1 MKPWKG
7 KDYEKQN
14 IKVLVLGQSLY
25 GGKAYEN
32 RIIDETK
39 WYLDEEN
46 CRGSTFARKTRNI
59 LNFQDLK
66 NSAFWNSIAHY
77 EYLLNPK
84 SGPGDT
90 PTKEELDE
98 ARDPFFKVLNSLSP
112 TVVAV
117 LGIST
122 FNVLGL
128 ENHYKTVKKG
138 NASMEIWKY
147 DDIYFLRIPHPSGS
161 FGFSEGDWQ
170 RVICG
175 FLEKLNG

>member
-7 KDYEKQN
+7 KNYKKQN
-14 IKVLVLGQSLY
+14 IKVLILGQSLY
-25 GGKAYEN
+25 GEEADEN

-46 CRGSTFARKTRNI
+46 CRDSAFARMVYD
-59 LNFQDLK
+59 LFNFQELE
-66 NSAFWNSIAHY
+66 NAEFWNSIAHY

-98 ARDPFFKVLNSLSP
+98 AKDPFFKGLKSLSP

-117 LGIST
+117 LGVST
-122 FNVLGL
+122 FDVLGL
-128 ENHYKTVKKG
+128 EDYYKTIEHG
-138 NASMEIWKY
+138 NATMQVYKY
-147 DDIYFLRIPHPSGS
+147 NDIYFLRIPHPSGS
-161 FGFSEGDWQ
+161 FGFPKNDYKELIRKFFKS
-170 RVICG
+170 
-175 FLEKLNG
+175 LK